1 MRTALDE
8 EYLTVSQAADLLRVN
23 KSTIR
28 RWIAQD
34 LLPAYRVGQRRV
46 ALKRADVAHLITP
59 TRPAAAKGGVISP
72 GAESVSPLTPEE
84 QARGLAA
91 IQDLQRLHQE
101 LDARYGRRLRTPSW
115 KLVQTARDERD
126 RQLQ

>member
-8 EYLTVSQAADLLRVN
+8 EYLTVGQAADLLRVN

-59 TRPAAAKGGVISP
+59 ARPAAAKGGVISP
-72 GAESVSPLTPEE
+72 EAESVSPLTPEE

-91 IQDLQRLHQE
+91 IEDLQRLHQE
-101 LDARYGRRLRTPSW
+101 LDAKYGRRLRAPSW
-115 KLVQTARDERD
+115 KLVQAARDERE
-126 RQLQ
+126 RQLR